1 MAYSRHFVV
10 AKRGVC
16 QGKRWMKE
24 RLPQTG
30 GELSELESCAVGW
43 DDIESIHACFIKE
56 GQKIELA
63 KLGGVA

>member
-1 MAYSRHFVV
+1 
-10 AKRGVC
+10 
-16 QGKRWMKE
+16 MKE

-30 GELSELESCAVGW
+30 EEFPELESCAVGW

-63 KLGGVA
+63 KRGGVA

>member
-1 MAYSRHFVV
+1 
-10 AKRGVC
+10 
-16 QGKRWMKE
+16 MKE

-30 GELSELESCAVGW
+30 EELSELESCAVGW
-43 DDIESIHACFIKE
+43 DDIESIHACSIKE